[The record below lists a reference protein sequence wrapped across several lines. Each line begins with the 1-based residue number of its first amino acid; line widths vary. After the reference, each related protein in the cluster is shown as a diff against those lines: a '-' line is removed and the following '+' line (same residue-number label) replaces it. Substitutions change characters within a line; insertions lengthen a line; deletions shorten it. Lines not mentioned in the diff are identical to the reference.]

1 MIVYCQIL
9 FLLGMNQLKYFL
21 VLQPLLQPVAVSGIA
36 FWLDVFSSWMQES
49 PSVIQLGL
57 LGSQLTPTVCSH

>member
-9 FLLGMNQLKYFL
+9 FSLGMSQLKYFL

-36 FWLDVFSSWMQES
+36 FRLDMFSVAGCRSLHQWYSWAFWALS
-49 PSVIQLGL
+49 
-57 LGSQLTPTVCSH
+57 